1 MAQDEATESMER
13 DAGMSASDGPLLVL
27 GIGNV
32 LLRDE
37 GVGIRV
43 IRELEALAERGEL
56 DLPADTELLDGGTL
70 GLDLLPRISD
80 ARALL
85 LVDAIDIRDE
95 PGTIRILRGPEIQ
108 GASSGQ
114 ASPHQVGIGDLIAAA
129 RLMGTLPDAVILVGV
144 QPLEI
149 AVGLE
154 LSPPVLAAVPRAV
167 EAAIAAIEELGRVD
181 PAATRPDAA
190 NAGAVPTTVTG

>member
-1 MAQDEATESMER
+1 V
-13 DAGMSASDGPLLVL
+13 SASDGPLLVL

-37 GVGIRV
+37 GVGVQV

-56 DLPADTELLDGGTL
+56 ELPPDTELLDGGTL

-85 LVDAIDIRDE
+85 LVDAIDLRDE
-95 PGTIRILRGPEIQ
+95 PGTMRILRGPDIQ
-108 GASSGQ
+108 GALSGHV
-114 ASPHQVGIGDLIAAA
+114 SPHQVGIGDLIAAA

-154 LSPPVLAAVPRAV
+154 LSPPVLAALPRAV
-167 EAAIAAIEELGRVD
+167 DAAIGAIAELGRSD
-181 PAATRPDAA
+181 PGAADPDPTM
-190 NAGAVPTTVTG
+190 AGAVPTAATG

>member
-1 MAQDEATESMER
+1 
-13 DAGMSASDGPLLVL
+13 MSASGGPLVVL

-32 LLRDE
+32 LLRDD
-37 GVGIRV
+37 GVGIQV
-43 IRELEALAERGEL
+43 IREIEGLVERGEL
-56 DLPADTELLDGGTL
+56 DLPPDTELLDGGTL

-85 LVDAIDIRDE
+85 LVDAIDLRDE
-95 PGTIRILRGPEIQ
+95 PGTIRILRGPDIP
-108 GASSGQ
+108 GALSGHV
-114 ASPHQVGIGDLIAAA
+114 SPHQVGIGDLIAAA

-154 LSPPVLAAVPRAV
+154 LSPPVRLALPRAV
-167 EAAIAAIEELGRVD
+167 DAAIAAIVELGSDGRD
-181 PAATRPDAA
+181 ATGSGPEWPGPFRPR
-190 NAGAVPTTVTG
+190 